1 MRTVGIIP
9 ARYGSTRFPGKPLA
23 SILGK
28 PMIQRVYEQSSAAS
42 FLDEVIVATDDER
55 ILAAVREFGGKAAM
69 TSGSARNGTERIA
82 EVAQTLDAA
91 LVVNIQGDEPVI
103 DPEAI
108 NELVR
113 AMKDERVAPVGTLVK
128 PVRDARVLT
137 NPNIAKVVVDDGN
150 YAIYFSRSAI
160 PYLRDR
166 GDMTDWVRYFP
177 YYQHIG
183 LYIYRREFLLEM
195 VTWAPSKLEEAEQ
208 LEQLRVIE
216 HGFKIKVAVT
226 ESDSISVDVP
236 EDIFKV
242 EQHLKGRT
250 T

>member
-1 MRTVGIIP
+1 VRTVGIIP

-23 SILGK
+23 TILGK
-28 PMIQRVYEQSSAAS
+28 SMIQRVYEQASAAS
-42 FLDEVIVATDDER
+42 LLDEVIVATDDER
-55 ILAAVREFGGKAAM
+55 IVSATQGFGGLAMM
-69 TSGSARNGTERIA
+69 TSSNARNGTERIA
-82 EVAQTLDAA
+82 EVAQNLDAT

-108 NELVR
+108 NQLVR
-113 AMKDERVAPVGTLVK
+113 AMRDEHVAPVGTLIK
-128 PVRDARVLT
+128 PMTDARVLS
-137 NPNIAKVVVDDGN
+137 NPNIAKVVVDDHN

-160 PYLRDR
+160 PFLRDR
-166 GDMTDWVRYFP
+166 GDMTEWVQHFS

-195 VTWAPSKLEEAEQ
+195 VNWAPSKLEEAEQ

-216 HGFKIKVAVT
+216 RGFKIKVAVT
-226 ESDSISVDVP
+226 TSDSISVDVP
-236 EDIFKV
+236 DDIFKV